1 MSARLFPSFS
11 VSPSSELAI
20 EWSNVWFLVRSSQI
34 SSVFSQVTIEKLTD
48 FYIIFMRINF
58 NASLIISGWGL
69 RGSQWT
75 NKPSPRRASLDE
87 VFGISVI
94 VETKWFVQVFIC
106 IYLGNQLCPPLFD
119 CGRESWELGFLA
131 VVYEWRGLLFFK
143 QFSSLLQDWQSAERN
158 CLLPIRSGFIP
169 NSTLH
174 LDRFFFLY
182 TARRCF
188 FLREFQCSPLN

>member
-11 VSPSSELAI
+11 VSPSSELVI

-34 SSVFSQVTIEKLTD
+34 SSVFLQVTIEKLTD

-58 NASLIISGWGL
+58 NTALIISGWGL

-106 IYLGNQLCPPLFD
+106 IYLGNQLRPPLFD

-131 VVYEWRGLLFFK
+131 VVYEWRGLLFFLNS
-143 QFSSLLQDWQSAERN
+143 FLLSYREGLTN
-158 CLLPIRSGFIP
+158 CWEKLP
-169 NSTLH
+169 STNTVRFH
-174 LDRFFFLY
+174 SKLDATFG
-182 TARRCF
+182 
-188 FLREFQCSPLN
+188 